1 MELQIKTATEDLLAG
16 LQLEEASCAVARKVE
31 QDGEE
36 LEHYSVEIKTTD
48 APLLIGKHGDNLN
61 AFQHLLRMISG
72 KKADELNRKI
82 MVFVDVDG
90 YRKRQDDDAVELACR
105 RAEQVRTSGNPV
117 KLQPMSGFMRRLIH
131 LELAKPEWDDV
142 FTESI
147 GNSRFRAIVI
157 KKQE

>member
-16 LQLEEASCAVARKVE
+16 LQLEEASCTVARKVE

-61 AFQHLLRMISG
+61 AFQHLLRMISS

-90 YRKRQDDDAVELACR
+90 YRRRQDDDAVELACR
-105 RAEQVRTSGNPV
+105 RAEQVRASGNPV
-117 KLQPMSGFMRRLIH
+117 KLQSMSGFMRRLIH

-142 FTESI
+142 VTESV
-147 GNSRFRAIVI
+147 GSARFRAIVI
-157 KKQE
+157 KKKD